1 MKLNNSAIETL
12 QQEIFE
18 KQKQLKELRL
28 AQPLEEIKEYIFK
41 NKQGE
46 DISLDSLFEEGD
58 ELLVIHNMGK
68 KCPYCTM
75 WGDGFRGYTEMLSDR
90 MPWVLTTPDDFETM
104 KEFSESRDWNFNTLS
119 FHGIS
124 FARDLGFEFEKEG
137 KTFYLPGVSALIKKD
152 GKIFRTAKDSF
163 GPGDLYNPA
172 WHFFDLFPKGA
183 NKWNPKY
190 AY

>member
-28 AQPLEEIKEYIFK
+28 AQPLEEIKEYTFK

-46 DISLDSLFEEGD
+46 EVSLDSLFEEGD

-68 KCPYCTM
+68 KCAYCTM
-75 WGDGFRGYTEMLSDR
+75 WADGFRGYSEMLSDR

-104 KEFSESRDWNFNTLS
+104 KEFLVSRDWNFNSLS
-119 FHGIS
+119 FHGTS
-124 FARDLGFEFEKEG
+124 FARDLGFEFDKEG
-137 KTFYLPGVSALIKKD
+137 KTFYWPGVSALIKKD